1 MYNFKYLNYI
11 SGAFLVPYLLM
22 LVFLGLPLFY
32 MELALGQ
39 YQKCGAISVWN
50 RICPVFSGK
59 ISSYIFFILIAYVF
73 SFLPK
78 DKTQATDRLL
88 KVSKCNIHL
97 IIVCC
102 AFISFFLSVL
112 FNQQHVLWTRHQFI
126 LLSDF
131 LNDWY
136 LLMIAVN
143 V

>member
-102 AFISFFLSVL
+102 AFIRFFLSVL

-136 LLMIAVN
+136 LLRIAVN

>member
-102 AFISFFLSVL
+102 AFIRFF
-112 FNQQHVLWTRHQFI
+112 FI
-126 LLSDF
+126 CVIQSTACT
-131 LNDWY
+131 LNKTS
-136 LLMIAVN
+136 IHFTF
-143 V
+143 

>member
-11 SGAFLVPYLLM
+11 LGAFLVPYLLM

-102 AFISFFLSVL
+102 AFIRFFFYLCYSINSMYSEQDINSFYFLI
-112 FNQQHVLWTRHQFI
+112 F
-126 LLSDF
+126 
-131 LNDWY
+131 
-136 LLMIAVN
+136 
-143 V
+143 